1 MHIKKILYSFIT
13 LILPL
18 SAFAEKCGGKVDAGP
33 VYVHL
38 NVLESGHTVKK
49 LDMCGF
55 KVNGTV
61 MLTEDYGF
69 CVKPDILY
77 ASGHGE
83 LIAGALGFGHVT
95 PINESF
101 CITPSAGLSLTN
113 LRTSVNL
120 TLNPLLPKMHFRERF
135 RSLAPYIGLEGTYT
149 IVKGLR
155 VCASIQYSWSRTHT
169 KIEKLDNITQ
179 IKGSGKF
186 KGNSKG
192 PSYAMMIE
200 QDLNDKW
207 SLHLGAAYNTSMS
220 HEKHGL
226 RGYGLKIGLA
236 HWF

>member
-1 MHIKKILYSFIT
+1 MHIKKILYSLIS

-18 SAFAEKCGGKVDAGP
+18 SAFADQCGGKVDAGP

-38 NVLESGHTVKK
+38 DVLESGHTVKK
-49 LDMCGF
+49 LDMFGF

-61 MLTEDYGF
+61 MLKEGYGF
-69 CVKPDILY
+69 CIKPDILY

-83 LIAGALGFGHVT
+83 LIAGALGLGHVT
-95 PINESF
+95 PINDSF
-101 CITPSAGLSLTN
+101 CLTPTVGLSLTN
-113 LRTSVNL
+113 LRTSLNL
-120 TLNPLLPKMHFRERF
+120 ELIPGLPKFHFRERF
-135 RSLAPYIGLEGTYT
+135 RSLAPYIALEGTYT

-169 KIEKLDNITQ
+169 KIEKLDDVTQ
-179 IKGSGKF
+179 IKGSGKV

-200 QDLNDKW
+200 KDLNEKW
-207 SLHLGAAYNTSMS
+207 SLHLGAAYNEGLT

-226 RGYGLKIGLA
+226 RGYGIKLGLA